1 LGTGLWKLTWLE
13 IKIFVREP
21 LGVVGTVIVPAFIFV
36 VIGRMVGPAMRRGD
50 TGLPP
55 VVSSDLPILTAV
67 LISLS
72 AVLSL
77 VAIMAIY
84 REGGILKRLRATP
97 LRPATIL
104 TAHVAV
110 KLFFTAIT
118 LLLMFL
124 GGRRYYP
131 IEPGVPIVSFF
142 VGVLFSTVC
151 VLSIGFLLASV
162 VPTARFAQPVGALVL
177 YPLIGVSGLF
187 APVNAMPA
195 GLRIVAR
202 LEPFTYA
209 VSLQRGLWRGDGWP
223 AHAGDVLALL
233 AIFLVLTVVSG
244 KIFRWE

>member
-1 LGTGLWKLTWLE
+1 LWQLTWLE
-13 IKIFVREP
+13 IKIFIREP
-21 LGVVGTVIVPAFIFV
+21 LGVVGTVIVPALIFV
-36 VIGRMVGPAMRRGD
+36 VIGRMVGPAMRRGAS
-50 TGLPP
+50 GLPP

-67 LISLS
+67 LISMS

-97 LRPATIL
+97 LRPVTIL
-104 TAHVAV
+104 SAHVLV
-110 KLFFTAIT
+110 KLIFTALT
-118 LLLMFL
+118 MGLMIL

-131 IEPGVPIVSFF
+131 VAPNVPLVSFT
-142 VGVLFSTVC
+142 VGVLFSTLC

-177 YPLIGVSGLF
+177 YPMIGLSGLF
-187 APVNAMPA
+187 SPVASMPA
-195 GLRIVAR
+195 GMRAVAR

-209 VSLQRGLWRGDGWP
+209 VSLQRGLWRGDGWT
-223 AHAGDVLALL
+223 AHATDVFALG
-233 AIFLVLTVVSG
+233 AIFLICTLLSA